1 MLIPLSAFGL
11 LDSQT
16 DPTVAK
22 SPLHSSCCRR
32 VLSVMACFK
41 QLMNAQEKA
50 SDAFST
56 NGSHEL
62 RQLALTS
69 VLALTSFSFPQ
80 EGSIVGTIVDAGG
93 NLVTGATAYARP
105 VGRIHVGITPHASTN
120 ANGEFVIPKLGFG
133 KYSLGAAKPEEDY
146 PELYFAF
153 YTGFAAKFP
162 IVTLSAQH
170 RSASIIVRLG
180 KKAGILKGTVTDAA
194 TGRPLNAN
202 VEFRRVLEPKNFMS
216 GNRLTNAQFQDSR
229 SIRHAHNDGCLFGW
243 LRELAIRGR

>member
-1 MLIPLSAFGL
+1 MEA
-11 LDSQT
+11 
-16 DPTVAK
+16 
-22 SPLHSSCCRR
+22 
-32 VLSVMACFK
+32 
-41 QLMNAQEKA
+41 MNCV
-50 SDAFST
+50 
-56 NGSHEL
+56 
-62 RQLALTS
+62 RLALTS

-120 ANGEFVIPKLGFG
+120 ANGEFVIAKLGFG

-216 GNRLTNAQFQDSR
+216 GSGLTNAQFRILVPSDTPITMVVSL
-229 SIRHAHNDGCLFGW
+229 DGYENWRYEGADGGRKNAIL
-243 LRELAIRGR
+243 LRPKEEMQMDIQLTPKQSTAGKPQ